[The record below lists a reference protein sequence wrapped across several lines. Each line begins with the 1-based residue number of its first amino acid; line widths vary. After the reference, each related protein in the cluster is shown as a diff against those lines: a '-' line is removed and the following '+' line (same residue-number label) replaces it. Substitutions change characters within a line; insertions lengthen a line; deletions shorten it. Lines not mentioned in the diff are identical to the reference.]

1 MSSTTLEKVIEDV
14 RALSPDEQR
23 KVKELIDSLLES
35 AVDAQKVL
43 SPEDLLEQRL
53 LERGVI
59 SEIPMRLPTPERFRD
74 FKPIEVKG
82 KPVSETIIEE
92 RR

>member
-1 MSSTTLEKVIEDV
+1 MAKEVLEKVVDEVKTLTPEEQVQV
-14 RALSPDEQR
+14 RD
-23 KVKELIDSLLES
+23 LINQLL
-35 AVDAQKVL
+35 L
-43 SPEDLLEQRL
+43 SPEEIDRL
-53 LERGVI
+53 IQEDMLKEGLVN
-59 SEIPMRLPTPERFRD
+59 EIKPPRSSLPERT

>member
-1 MSSTTLEKVIEDV
+1 MSGANLEKIIQEVK
-14 RALSPDEQR
+14 ALTPDEQR
-23 KVKELIDSLLES
+23 QVKDLIDSLLRASEEATAS
-35 AVDAQKVL
+35 M

-53 LERGVI
+53 LEAGVI
-59 SEIPMRLPTPERFRD
+59 SEIPKRLPTPEHLRD